1 VASIIGV
8 KGVVSRKIFTTV
20 RKCNS
25 FFQHLPIS
33 IKTELFIVP
42 FIVHDGRNLILL
54 ITAIRQVSRNEN
66 IPPSIR
72 MQDEFTE

>member
-33 IKTELFIVP
+33 IKTELFLVS